1 MDDVALRNITSVCV
15 YLWGLKGI
23 VQGIFWYQLI
33 WAFCSRFQQ
42 ETTMFEIFS
51 FHSGATFCGHRL
63 KSQAAEFCQS
73 LGKKLCKTMYCIWQ
87 GHLGQRVCP
96 KRKTSPILVGSTTLT
111 NCHVQKRWN
120 RWFTDRPTRNVL
132 ENIPSYLK
140 ITFVSNRKYVYTGW
154 MYRPSDIFTW
164 NACRHMQR
172 IRWIRSSGVPQ
183 VLCGWCRDR
192 SLGDIK
198 IQLMAFCKDFPWLKD
213 LIFWS
218 DVMFRFLSPP
228 WHIWWLTSSV
238 HIWHERTSSYKSFC
252 DDGSI
257 GHSYCS

>member
-1 MDDVALRNITSVCV
+1 MCVFVRLERNCSGDILISADLGLLLEIPAGDHYVRDFFFSLGHNFLWPQIEITS
-15 YLWGLKGI
+15 
-23 VQGIFWYQLI
+23 
-33 WAFCSRFQQ
+33 SR
-42 ETTMFEIFS
+42 ILS
-51 FHSGATFCGHRL
+51 
-63 KSQAAEFCQS
+63 K
-73 LGKKLCKTMYCIWQ
+73 LGEKTSVKRCIWQ

-140 ITFVSNRKYVYTGW
+140 MSFVSNRKYV
-154 MYRPSDIFTW
+154 MYHPSDIFTW

-172 IRWIRSSGVPQ
+172 IRWIPSSGVPQ

-198 IQLMAFCKDFPWLKD
+198 SQLMAFCKEFPGLKD
-213 LIFWS
+213 FIFWS
-218 DVMFRFLSPP
+218 DVMSPFLSPP

-238 HIWHERTSSYKSFC
+238 HVWHERTSSYKSFC